1 MPAPTSFWNQPLP
14 RSVPIDPNSASYV
27 SALMAQGA
35 ETAFGINYRDWAKTV
50 FFANEN
56 DPKVAF
62 TIDQPHPLN
71 TYFTAMAEQ
80 LAAVPMPAAARPP
93 GPWASQGDNHLIV
106 IVRKKDGTFDEYNFW
121 RARQFEVDGKALA
134 TQEPV
139 EDAVLKAPGWHC
151 QAGVKVTDAGNA
163 PGYTT
168 DPNLFSATAS
178 GLSLLGGLITVD
190 EARRGYIPHALSFTA
205 IKSKIAAKAP
215 TGVGPRWPAVK
226 TDGQS
231 ADPLAV
237 QEGMIFTL
245 KEEFDP
251 NVFSDTF
258 LRACAT
264 AIKVYGAVVNDASST
279 TVALNAENR
288 CTTPGSQSEQKD
300 GWKGTE
306 DKFGGPGAV
315 FSKFVGG
322 AGGLIEQLFT
332 TIAPYLQVVDASH
345 RPSSVARGFL
355 GKTGT

>member
-1 MPAPTSFWNQPLP
+1 MLAPTSFWNQRLP
-14 RSVPIDPNSASYV
+14 RNVPIGPNSSSYV
-27 SALMAQGA
+27 TALMAQGA

-71 TYFTAMAEQ
+71 AYFTAMAEE
-80 LAAVPMPAAARPP
+80 LSAVPMPAAARPP
-93 GPWASQGDNHLIV
+93 GPWASQGDNHLCV
-106 IVRKKDGTFDEYNFW
+106 VVRKKDGKIDLYEFW

-139 EDAVLKAPGWHC
+139 EDAVLKTPGWHC
-151 QAGVKVTDAGNA
+151 QSGVKITDAGSA

-215 TGVGPRWPAVK
+215 TGAGPRWPAVK

-251 NVFSDTF
+251 SVFSDLF
-258 LRACAT
+258 LRACAQ
-264 AIKVYGAVVNDASST
+264 AIQDYGMVIADASST

-288 CTTPGSQSEQKD
+288 STTPGSQAEQKD
-300 GWKGTE
+300 RWKGAE
-306 DKFGGPGAV
+306 DKFGSPGAV

-332 TIAPYLQVVDASH
+332 TIAPYLLVIDGSY
-345 RPSSVARGFL
+345 RPPTTAPGRAL
-355 GKTGT
+355 